1 MSPAVSRF
9 VKELEEAG
17 WTRKPGR
24 KHVKM
29 LAPDGRTMMVVSA
42 TPSDRKALTN
52 MRLLAKRLSK
62 A

>member
-29 LAPDGRTMMVVSA
+29 LAPSGAGMMVVA
-42 TPSDRKALTN
+42 LTPSDRRALTN
-52 MRLLAKRLSK
+52 MRALAKRMERI
-62 A
+62 

>member
-1 MSPAVSRF
+1 MSSETARL
-9 VKELEEAG
+9 VKELEAAG
-17 WTRKPGR
+17 WRRKPGR

-29 LAPDGRTMMVVSA
+29 LAPDGRAVMVLSL

-52 MRLLAKRLSK
+52 ARLLAKRLSK

>member
-1 MSPAVSRF
+1 MSPDTARF
-9 VKELEEAG
+9 VKELEAAG
-17 WTRKPGR
+17 WRRKPGR

-29 LAPDGRTMMVVSA
+29 LAPDGVSMMVVSA

>member
-1 MSPAVSRF
+1 MNADAARF
-9 VKELEEAG
+9 VRELELAG
-17 WTRKPGR
+17 WKRKQGK
-24 KHVKM
+24 KHVKL
-29 LAPDGRTMMVVSA
+29 LAPDGVSMMTLSA

>member
-29 LAPDGRTMMVVSA
+29 LAPDGVAMMVVSA
-42 TPSDRKALTN
+42 TPSDRRALTN

>member
-1 MSPAVSRF
+1 MSPETARF
-9 VKELEEAG
+9 VKELEAVG
-17 WTRKPGR
+17 WRRKPGR

>member
-1 MSPAVSRF
+1 MSPDAARF
-9 VKELEEAG
+9 VRELEAAG
-17 WTRKPGR
+17 WRRKPGR

-29 LAPDGRTMMVVSA
+29 LSPDGRTMMVVSA

>member
-1 MSPAVSRF
+1 MSPDTARF
-9 VKELEEAG
+9 VKELEAQG
-17 WTRKPGR
+17 WRRKAGR

-29 LAPDGRTMMVVSA
+29 LAPDGVAMMVVSL
-42 TPSDRKALTN
+42 TPSDRRALTN

>member
-1 MSPAVSRF
+1 MSSETERF
-9 VKELEEAG
+9 VKELEAAG
-17 WTRKPGR
+17 WRRKPGR

-29 LAPDGRTMMVVSA
+29 LAPGGRAMMVLSL

-52 MRLLAKRLSK
+52 ARLLAKRLSK

>member
-1 MSPAVSRF
+1 MSSETERF
-9 VKELEEAG
+9 VKELEAAG
-17 WTRKPGR
+17 WRRKPGR

-29 LAPDGRTMMVVSA
+29 LAPDGRAMMVLSL

-52 MRLLAKRLSK
+52 ARLLAKRLSK

>member
-1 MSPAVSRF
+1 MSPEVARF
-9 VKELEEAG
+9 VKELESQG
-17 WTRKPGR
+17 WRRGSGR

-29 LAPDGRTMMVVSA
+29 LAPDGRGMMVLSL

-52 MRLLAKRLSK
+52 ARHLAKRISK